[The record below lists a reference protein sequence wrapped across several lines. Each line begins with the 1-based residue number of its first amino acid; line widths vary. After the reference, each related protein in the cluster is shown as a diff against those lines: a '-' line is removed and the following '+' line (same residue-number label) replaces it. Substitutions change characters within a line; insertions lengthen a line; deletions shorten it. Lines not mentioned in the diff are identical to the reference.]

1 MVGFPYDDLNAWRGP
16 YPAEVFASQ
25 FEKVASGWQKGI
37 TELRS
42 VTGSAATEDQRLALA
57 AGLHFES
64 VANQARFILARAA
77 GRRDEMARIARS
89 EARLA
94 RALYDLT
101 LDDSRIGFESSNQY
115 YYMPLDLVEKVVNCE
130 SIAAGLVE
138 RSTKP

>member
-1 MVGFPYDDLNAWRGP
+1 MVGFPYDDLNGWRGP

-42 VTGSAATEDQRLALA
+42 VTGSAGIEDQRLALA

-130 SIAAGLVE
+130 SIAAGLVD

>member
-42 VTGSAATEDQRLALA
+42 VTGSAGIEDQRLALA

-77 GRRDEMARIARS
+77 SRRDEMARIARS

-130 SIAAGLVE
+130 SIAAGLVD

>member
-42 VTGSAATEDQRLALA
+42 VTGSAGIEDQRLALA

-64 VANQARFILARAA
+64 VANQARFIPPLIGQTGGMRRQ
-77 GRRDEMARIARS
+77 GRLGGSSPGHATAIGAE
-89 EARLA
+89 
-94 RALYDLT
+94 
-101 LDDSRIGFESSNQY
+101 DSHWQGYLLSPDSS
-115 YYMPLDLVEKVVNCE
+115 LSSGEG
-130 SIAAGLVE
+130 A
-138 RSTKP
+138 

>member
-16 YPAEVFASQ
+16 HPAEVFASQ

-42 VTGSAATEDQRLALA
+42 VTGSAGIEDQRLALA

-115 YYMPLDLVEKVVNCE
+115 YYMPLDLVEKVVSCE

-138 RSTKP
+138 R